1 RTEILLSPSRVTS
14 AVLPSGV
21 NSAWLGPDALLPK
34 STTPAGATV
43 LPLIVNTET
52 VPSERLATSAS
63 VPALL
68 METPAAPAP
77 ASNVVMTA
85 GGDAFRS
92 MTESLLSGT
101 VFLGSAGSSLVAA
114 VTSAID
120 SSGAI
125 ATLNGGPTTLAGALI
140 SWSTLGG
147 DAARS
152 MIVTLSAG
160 GLAGTM
166 LLPSTRTALPSLA
179 EIASW
184 AAAVNDSS
192 GRVRNAAATP
202 RPDRRHVMMSSRR
215 SAWDF
220 ARDGGCAE
228 PRPPFSS
235 SD

>member
-1 RTEILLSPSRVTS
+1 MDRT
-14 AVLPSGV
+14 
-21 NSAWLGPDALLPK
+21 DALLPK
-34 STTPAGATV
+34 STTPAGVTV
-43 LPLIVNTET
+43 LPLIENTET

-77 ASNVVMTA
+77 ASSVAITA

-120 SSGAI
+120 SSGAT
-125 ATLNGGPTTLAGALI
+125 ATLSGGPTTLAGALI
-140 SWSTLGG
+140 SWIALGG
-147 DAARS
+147 EAPRS

-160 GLAGTM
+160 GLAGTA
-166 LLPSTRTALPSLA
+166 LTPSIRTALPSLA
-179 EIASW
+179 ERASS

-192 GRVRNAAATP
+192 GSVRNAAATP
-202 RPDRRHVMMSSRR
+202 GRGLRFTCKWRPRR
-215 SAWDF
+215 A
-220 ARDGGCAE
+220 AATT
-228 PRPPFSS
+228 
-235 SD
+235 